1 VTSARA
7 DHVHEGTTLSSSNAV
22 ALGTAAAGTA
32 TAAARGDHVH
42 PTDGVVLNALVNAK
56 GDIVTATADN
66 TPAVLTV
73 GTNGFVLT
81 ADSVETTGLKWAAA
95 ASGADIDPLFLAGV

>member
-1 VTSARA
+1 LGSAGPGDDTTAARA
-7 DHVHEGTTLSSSNAV
+7 DHVHPTT
-22 ALGTAAAGTA
+22 
-32 TAAARGDHVH
+32 
-42 PTDGVVLNALVNAK
+42 GVVLNALVNAK

-73 GTNGFVLT
+73 GTNGFVLY